1 MDGVA
6 RRTGGRL
13 TVKALG
19 THGAALVAL
28 ALLASF
34 ALYPF
39 CGFVFGCGCVMSGF
53 EGATH
58 CNVHRPSGPHCPWCE
73 HAWLGMTGMV
83 LIFIGQAIVY
93 FLVYRRSRSTAAAG
107 FAGLLA
113 FPLAATLGAFLTWL
127 PTDYPHFLAFDAR
140 ASWGL
145 PDGPIRCVRPGQPLP
160 RTAGQAPAAK
170 AAESKAGTP

>member
-1 MDGVA
+1 M
-6 RRTGGRL
+6 

-19 THGAALVAL
+19 AHGAALVGL

-53 EGATH
+53 GGAAH

-73 HAWLGMTGMV
+73 HAWLGTTAMV
-83 LIFIGQAIVY
+83 LILIGQAIVY
-93 FLVYRRSRSTAAAG
+93 FLVFRRSRSTAAAG

-113 FPLAATLGAFLTWL
+113 FPLAALLGAFLTWL
-127 PTDYPHFLAFDAR
+127 PTDYPHFLGR
-140 ASWGL
+140 ETRRTWGV
-145 PDGPIRCVRPGQPLP
+145 PEGPIRCVRPQPVLP
-160 RTAGQAPAAK
+160 RAEVGAPAR
-170 AAESKAGTP
+170 EP